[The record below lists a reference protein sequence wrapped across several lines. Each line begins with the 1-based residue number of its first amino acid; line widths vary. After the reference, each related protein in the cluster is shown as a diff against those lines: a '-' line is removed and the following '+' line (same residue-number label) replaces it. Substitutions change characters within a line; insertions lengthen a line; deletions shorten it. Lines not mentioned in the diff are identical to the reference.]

1 MVAPRKREDFMTK
14 TIDASEKGGFFGKE
28 LVVVNVG
35 IRPFYD
41 DLKRLHV
48 KVAHVD
54 WEPPAGGD
62 LDVTALLDKFFR

>member
-1 MVAPRKREDFMTK
+1 MKKNPHLSGDKK
-14 TIDASEKGGFFGKE
+14 SFFGKE

-35 IRPFYD
+35 IRPFYE
-41 DLKRLHV
+41 DLKKLKV

-62 LDVTALLDKFFR
+62 EEVAALLDKIL

>member
-1 MVAPRKREDFMTK
+1 MKKNSHF
-14 TIDASEKGGFFGKE
+14 SEKEKSFFGTE

-35 IRPFYD
+35 IRPFYE
-41 DLKRLHV
+41 DLKKLKV

-62 LDVTALLDKFFR
+62 EAITALLDKIL